1 MIDKVKIREY
11 TSADRESVINLL
23 RLNTPVFFSADEE
36 KAYRQFLEHETDF
49 YFVIE
54 LDKKVIGCGGINLF
68 DGNTTATISWD
79 LIHPEYHGKS
89 LGSKLVEYRLK
100 IIKTISDVQN
110 IIVRTSQHTDK
121 FYEKQGFVLKEV
133 VKDFWAKGYDLY
145 YMEYEEG
152 K

>member
-1 MIDKVKIREY
+1 MEYKIREY
-11 TSADRESVINLL
+11 VSSDREAAIGLL
-23 RLNTPVFFSADEE
+23 RLNTPVFFSPDEE
-36 KAYRQFLEHETDF
+36 KAFRQFLENETDF

-54 LDKKVIGCGGINLF
+54 VDKRIIGCGGINLF
-68 DGNTTATISWD
+68 DDNTTATISWD
-79 LIHPEYHGKS
+79 LIHPDYQGKS
-89 LGSKLVEYRLK
+89 LGSKLVKYRLE
-100 IIKTISDVQN
+100 IIKSITDVQN

-152 K
+152 RD